1 MLKIR
6 YKSNLTECK
15 YIMYQIIVNQ
25 SFIHIVATIKTVPVI
40 AETKTGNHKN
50 TISRKRY
57 EIQFAA
63 NCIIS
68 IVI

>member
-1 MLKIR
+1 MLKSR
-6 YKSNLTECK
+6 YKSNLTGCK

-25 SFIHIVATIKTVPVI
+25 SFIHIVATIKAMPVF
-40 AETKTGNHKN
+40 AEIKAGDYKN
-50 TISRKRY
+50 TIRRKQY
-57 EIQFAA
+57 EIQFTA

>member
-25 SFIHIVATIKTVPVI
+25 SFIHIVATTKAVSVI

-50 TISRKRY
+50 TIRRKRY

-63 NCIIS
+63 NCMIS